1 MATHVKLRQFIRRHS
16 HFVLSLGIF
25 WGAQIFAPSFGVAAD
40 LEEIRDRG
48 YLIVAV
54 KDNWEPLGFRDD
66 ETGELVGL
74 EIDIARQLAASLL
87 GDANAVEFKP
97 VRNTERLNV
106 VIDQD
111 VDIAIAVVTASDT
124 RRRIVDFSVPYYL
137 DGTAFITQ
145 NPAIQSFAT
154 LRQHP
159 IAVLERSSTIA
170 RVRSQM
176 PTATLVGV
184 SSYQEAKDFLDA
196 NPMASFAGDASV
208 LGGWVSTYP
217 DYQLVPVPL
226 LEADP
231 LAVVVPKGLD
241 YDPLRRTINTV
252 LQDLHDSGWIDERLR
267 YWNLP

>member
-1 MATHVKLRQFIRRHS
+1 MLQQLIRRYS
-16 HFVLSLGIF
+16 HVLLSLGIF
-25 WGAQIFAPSFGVAAD
+25 WGAQAFAPSFGLAAD

-54 KDNWEPLGFRDD
+54 KDNWEPLGFRDQA
-66 ETGELVGL
+66 TGELMGL
-74 EIDIARQLAASLL
+74 EIDIARQLAAALL
-87 GDANAVEFKP
+87 GDANAVEFMP
-97 VRNTERLNV
+97 VRNTERLDA

-111 VDIAIAVVTASDT
+111 VDMAIAVVTANDT

-137 DGTAFITQ
+137 DGTAFVTQ

-154 LRQHP
+154 LRQYP

-176 PTATLVGV
+176 PTANLIGV

-208 LGGWVSTYP
+208 LGGWVSSYP
-217 DYQLVPVPL
+217 AYQLVPVPL

-231 LAVVVPKGLD
+231 LAVVLPKGLD
-241 YDPLRRTINTV
+241 YDPLRRDVNAV
-252 LQDLHDSGWIDERLR
+252 LRELHDSGWLDERLQ